1 MPKLKPETQSARRE
15 HILDAAERCF
25 AQAGFHRTTMHDIC
39 RMAGVSPGALYVYF
53 DSKEALI
60 EGIVE
65 RDRSEF
71 AEHLAELGEAPD
83 FMAALEAV
91 GGYYLDP
98 ARAHKSQL
106 CIEIGLEATRNDRI
120 REIFS
125 RVDREISESFE
136 RLFGRLK
143 AEGRIAPALD
153 IPSVTAAFSLIGDGM
168 FWRHTVHPADFK
180 VDAMMP
186 LVLELVRNLLNP
198 TERATPALS
207 HSIARPEGA

>member
-71 AEHLAELGEAPD
+71 AEHLAELGQAED
-83 FMAALEAV
+83 FMAALQAV
-91 GGYYLDP
+91 GSYYLDP

-106 CIEIGLEATRNDRI
+106 CIEIGLEATRNERI
-120 REIFS
+120 GTIFS

-153 IPSVTAAFSLIGDGM
+153 IPSVTAAFSLIGDGL
-168 FWRHTVHPADFK
+168 FWRHTVHPNAFKAD
-180 VDAMMP
+180 VAMP
-186 LVLELVRNLLNP
+186 LVLELVRGLLNP
-198 TERATPALS
+198 TDCAAS
-207 HSIARPEGA
+207 AHSQSTTRP